1 MTGPV
6 HSDLLLEDSD
16 LRQGSSASV
25 EEIVATLALRV
36 PPKAY
41 CLVEEWTIFRAD
53 LTPAELMRVHAADHL
68 PLIMF
73 AHKVV
78 VDSRARFQ
86 PGDWVRSSMCTAFD
100 DGVMFETKNTIYVL
114 MGSGHE
120 QTASLKSIFSFF

>member
-6 HSDLLLEDSD
+6 QSELFLGGSEP
-16 LRQGSSASV
+16 RQGSSASV
-25 EEIVATLALRV
+25 EEIVATLAVRA

-53 LTPAELMRVHAADHL
+53 LTPAELTRVHAADHL
-68 PLIMF
+68 PLILF

-100 DGVMFETKNTIYVL
+100 DGIMFETKNTIYVL
-114 MGSGHE
+114 MGAGHE
-120 QTASLKSIFSFF
+120 QTASLKTIFSFF

>member
-6 HSDLLLEDSD
+6 QSELLLGGSEP
-16 LRQGSSASV
+16 RQGSSASV
-25 EEIVATLALRV
+25 EQIVATLAVRAPL
-36 PPKAY
+36 KAF

-53 LTPAELMRVHAADHL
+53 LTPAELTRVRAADHL
-68 PLIMF
+68 PLILF

-114 MGSGHE
+114 MGAGHE
-120 QTASLKSIFSFF
+120 QTASLKTIFSFF

>member
-6 HSDLLLEDSD
+6 QSELLLGGSEP
-16 LRQGSSASV
+16 RQGSSASV
-25 EEIVATLALRV
+25 EQIVATLAVRAPL
-36 PPKAY
+36 KAF

-53 LTPAELMRVHAADHL
+53 LTPAELTRVHAADHL
-68 PLIMF
+68 PLILF

-114 MGSGHE
+114 MGAGHE
-120 QTASLKSIFSFF
+120 QTASLKTIFSFF

>member
-1 MTGPV
+1 LTGPV

-53 LTPAELMRVHAADHL
+53 LTRVHAADHL